1 MSTHWRIRI
10 GAGLLALAGLTSA
23 AAAQTPAAP
32 APPAQD
38 PVAPPQEERSRWFSE
53 EDGWFDLSEFMD
65 SPGGFAPIIFPI
77 TEPAVG
83 YGVLAGVAFIE
94 KVEPGAEAGFGR
106 PSVTAVGA
114 LATENGTRG
123 LAVGNVHYWMDDRV
137 QTMVGLVDA
146 AVNLDYYGFGDSSN
160 LEDDPLRYGLDP
172 FGGLVQAK
180 YRLGD
185 TRAWAGMSYTLATTA
200 IGFEEPAGTP
210 GLPDYAADSD
220 VAGLS
225 PLFSYDSRD
234 NFMTPTRGLYLESS
248 IGLYGQALGSDTN
261 FQRAGFDAMQ
271 FFPLHSRLTLG
282 GRVGANFSYG
292 DVPFYMRPFVSL
304 RGIEAMRYQG
314 EHAAQIEGELRWQ
327 FWKRISL
334 TGFGGV
340 GETWTSL
347 DEATDVTRVA
357 AGGFGVRYELARRQG
372 LHVGADLAY
381 GPDGTTIYVI
391 FGSAWMRP

>member
-1 MSTHWRIRI
+1 M
-10 GAGLLALAGLTSA
+10 LTSA
-23 AAAQTPAAP
+23 RSSLFAVAAFVAASAITLPAVAQSAQAP
-32 APPAQD
+32 APQSED
-38 PVAPPQEERSRWFSE
+38 APTRWWSE
-53 EDGWFDLSEFMD
+53 DDGWLDFSEFMD
-65 SPGGFAPIIFPI
+65 SPGGFAPIIYPI
-77 TEPAVG
+77 TEPAIG

-123 LAVGNVHYWMDDRV
+123 LAVGNVQYWMDDRV

-146 AVNLDYYGFGDSSN
+146 AVNLDYYGFGESSR
-160 LEDDPLRYGLDP
+160 LEDNPLRYGLDP

-185 TRAWAGMSYTLATTA
+185 TRAWAGLGYTLATTE
-200 IGFEEPAGTP
+200 IGFEDAAGTP
-210 GLPDYAADSD
+210 GLPDFTADSN
-220 VAGLS
+220 VAGLI
-225 PLFSYDSRD
+225 PLFSFDSRD
-234 NFMTPTRGLYLESS
+234 NFMTPTRGLYLETSL
-248 IGLYGQALGSDTN
+248 GFYDETLGSDTN
-261 FQRAGFDAMQ
+261 FQRAGLDVMQ

-282 GRVGANFSYG
+282 ARVGANFSYG

-314 EHAAQIEGELRWQ
+314 EHTAQIEGELRWQ
-327 FWKRISL
+327 FWKRLSL

-347 DEATDVTRVA
+347 AKASDVTRVA
-357 AGGFGVRYELARRQG
+357 AGGFGMRYELARRQG

-391 FGSAWMRP
+391 FGSAWLRP